1 MPKGAKVITYT
12 WAMELKSSGS
22 YSRRFH
28 LRGFQRVDA
37 QLYDGT
43 SISPPV
49 TKGFSQGSD
58 GIFDDSL
65 SNNKLNCV
73 KNLLEISHTRGLE
86 DL

>member
-1 MPKGAKVITYT
+1 MHSFM
-12 WAMELKSSGS
+12 MEQAYL
-22 YSRRFH
+22 
-28 LRGFQRVDA
+28 LLLQ
-37 QLYDGT
+37 
-43 SISPPV
+43 
-49 TKGFSQGSD
+49 KGFRQGSD